1 MATARERWEAAAA
14 YFKSYPLPRPGWAWE
29 FCRRHPNYQAAYAA
43 DGDSTARRQGP
54 DRAAE
59 WGLMLLENPAHY
71 ARNALV
77 FWRADAQPGMLRA
90 EPRLVRANAHALHLW
105 AEPGR
110 KAIALTQAGLVLLV
124 EREGEQFRLMFE
136 DPEAVRDRMV
146 FDLRIGS
153 PPESL
158 AEMETAR
165 SFLGTFLDRRER
177 RKAIDPLAPVLARY
191 LQALDG
197 HLAGASYAEIGRAIY
212 PGDKAFERAN
222 GYDLM
227 KGRGRHAVKRGL
239 YLMNGGYRRLLLP
252 PPAPLF
258 SDPRV

>member
-1 MATARERWEAAAA
+1 MATAREPWEAAAA

-29 FCRRHPNYQAAYAA
+29 FIRRHPDYQAAYEAA
-43 DGDSTARRQGP
+43 GASTRQRKEP

-59 WGLMLLENPAHY
+59 WGLMLLENPAHH
-71 ARNALV
+71 ARDALV

-90 EPRLVRANAHALHLW
+90 EPGMLHASAHPLDLW

-110 KAIALTQAGLVLLV
+110 KAIALTQAGLVVLV
-124 EREGEQFRLMFE
+124 ERDGKQFRLMFE
-136 DPEAVRDRMV
+136 DPAALGDRMV

-165 SFLGTFLDRRER
+165 AFLGTFLEGRER
-177 RKAIDPLAPVLARY
+177 RRTIDPLAPSLARY

-197 HLAGASYAEIGRAIY
+197 RLAGASYAEISRATY
-212 PGDKAFERAN
+212 PGDKAFEQAN
-222 GYDLM
+222 GDELM

-239 YLMNGGYRRLLLP
+239 YLMKGGYRRLLLP
-252 PPAPLF
+252 PPVSLF
-258 SDPRV
+258 SDRRV